1 MATLDENVA
10 APRRELDNLKAV
22 LFMLG
27 SIGFFSAMFASGR
40 FVGDEASALQIYFLR
55 FVGGLL
61 TVLCIALLRRRSLSS
76 LRSHKPSYQVLRIFG
91 GAFGGVALV
100 YANAN
105 MPIVDAN
112 AISQLSA
119 IFLVVLGM
127 MFLGERPRAWHFAA
141 IFVCV
146 LGAATV
152 VAARGA
158 FSSFSPAYMVP
169 ASVALLGA
177 MLMAFESLFIKLLT
191 RVDGMLTTLLY
202 ANALG
207 ALFLLVPALL
217 TWQSWGPVN
226 LALLALGPLAILA
239 QYCTFRGFTLAAVTF
254 IAPLK
259 YTGLIF
265 AAVIGWIFFAEA
277 PTPGIVLGA
286 CLIAAGGIRLATLR
300 R

>member
-1 MATLDENVA
+1 LSAVQENDV
-10 APRRELDNLKAV
+10 APRRDLTNLKAV

-40 FVGDEASALQIYFLR
+40 FVGEEASALQIYFLR
-55 FVGGLL
+55 FVGGFL
-61 TVLCIALLRRRSLSS
+61 TVLCVAIVRGRSVSS
-76 LRSHKPSYQVLRIFG
+76 LRSRKPSYQVLRIFG

-127 MFLGERPRAWHFAA
+127 VFLGERPRAWHFVA
-141 IFVCV
+141 ILVCV
-146 LGAATV
+146 SGAATV
-152 VAARGA
+152 MAARGA
-158 FSSFSPAYMVP
+158 FSNFSPAYLVP

-177 MLMAFESLFIKLLT
+177 MLMAFESLYIKLLT
-191 RVDGMLTTLLY
+191 RVDDMLTTLMH

-207 ALFLLVPALL
+207 MLILLVPALL
-217 TWQSWGPVN
+217 TWQSWGVVN

-239 QYCTFRGFTLAAVTF
+239 QYCTFRGFTLADVTL
-254 IAPLK
+254 IAPVK

-265 AAVIGWIFFAEA
+265 AAAIGWIFFAEA
-277 PTPGIVLGA
+277 PTLGVVLGA
-286 CLIAAGGIRLATLR
+286 CLIAAGGIRLATLQR
-300 R
+300 

>member
-1 MATLDENVA
+1 LSAVQENDV
-10 APRRELDNLKAV
+10 APRRDLTNLKAV

-40 FVGDEASALQIYFLR
+40 FVGEEASALQIYFLR
-55 FVGGLL
+55 FVGGFL
-61 TVLCIALLRRRSLSS
+61 TVLCVAIVRGRSVSS
-76 LRSHKPSYQVLRIFG
+76 LRSRKPSYQVLRIFG

-100 YANAN
+100 YTNAN

-127 MFLGERPRAWHFAA
+127 VFLGERPRAWHFVA
-141 IFVCV
+141 ILVCV
-146 LGAATV
+146 SGAATV
-152 VAARGA
+152 MAARGA
-158 FSSFSPAYMVP
+158 FSNFSPAYLVP

-177 MLMAFESLFIKLLT
+177 MLMAFESLYIKLLT
-191 RVDGMLTTLLY
+191 RVDDMLTTLMH

-207 ALFLLVPALL
+207 MLILLVPALL
-217 TWQSWGPVN
+217 TWQSWGPIN

-239 QYCTFRGFTLAAVTF
+239 QYCTFRGFTLADVTL
-254 IAPLK
+254 IAPVK

-265 AAVIGWIFFAEA
+265 AAAIGWIFFAEA
-277 PTPGIVLGA
+277 PTLGVVLGA
-286 CLIAAGGIRLATLR
+286 CLIAAGGIRLATLQR
-300 R
+300 

>member
-1 MATLDENVA
+1 MSILQAQGA
-10 APRRELDNLKAV
+10 APKRDLTNVKAV
-22 LFMLG
+22 LFMLA
-27 SIGFFSAMFASGR
+27 SIGFFSAMFSSGR
-40 FVGDEASALQIYFLR
+40 FVGEEASALQIYFLR
-55 FVGGLL
+55 FLGGFL
-61 TVLCIALLRRRSLSS
+61 TVLCIALLRRRGWSS
-76 LRSHKPSYQVLRIFG
+76 LQSRRRSYQVVRIIC

-119 IFLVVLGM
+119 VFLVVLGM
-127 MFLGERPRAWHFAA
+127 VFLGERPRPWHFAA
-141 IFVCV
+141 IAVCV

-152 VAARGA
+152 MAARGA
-158 FSSFSPAYMVP
+158 FSDFSSTYMVP

-177 MLMAFESLFIKLLT
+177 LLMGFESLYIKLLT
-191 RVDGMLTTLLY
+191 RVDDMLTTLMH

-207 ALFLLVPALL
+207 ALILLVPALL

-239 QYCTFRGFTLAAVTF
+239 QYCTFRGYTLADVTL
-254 IAPLK
+254 IAPIK

-265 AAVIGWIFFAEA
+265 AAAIGWIFFAEA
-277 PTPGIVLGA
+277 PTIGVILGA
-286 CLIAAGGIRLATLR
+286 CLIAAGGIRLATLSR
-300 R
+300 

>member
-1 MATLDENVA
+1 MATLDEKLV
-10 APRRELDNLKAV
+10 APRRDLDNLRAV

-55 FVGGLL
+55 FLGGFL
-61 TVLCIALLRRRSLSS
+61 TVLCVALVLRRSASS
-76 LRSHKPSYQVLRIFG
+76 LRSRKPSLQVLRIFG

-100 YANAN
+100 HANAN

-127 MFLGERPRAWHFAA
+127 AFLGERPRAWHFVA
-141 IFVCV
+141 ILVCV

-152 VAARGA
+152 MAARGA
-158 FSSFSPAYMVP
+158 FSNFSPAYLGP
-169 ASVALLGA
+169 ASIALLGA
-177 MLMAFESLFIKLLT
+177 LLMAFESLFIKLLT
-191 RVDGMLTTLLY
+191 RVDDMLTTLLY

-207 ALFLLVPALL
+207 TLILLVPALL
-217 TWQSWGPVN
+217 TWQSWGAVN

-239 QYCTFRGFTLAAVTF
+239 QYCTFRGYMLADVTL
-254 IAPLK
+254 IAPIK
-259 YTGLIF
+259 YSGLIF
-265 AAVIGWIFFAEA
+265 AAAIGWIFFAEA
-277 PTPGIVLGA
+277 PTLGVVLGA